1 MQEKNAKAT
10 KIIVFIITFGIIGFF
25 MIYFA
30 DFFISLTSL
39 EVRQELRNQV
49 SQMGIWGWFL
59 VFGIQFVQVF
69 IAFLPSEP
77 VELLMGMIYGTWG
90 GLWVG
95 LVGVFLG
102 TIFSYYLA
110 KWVGVP
116 FFKLFIKKNYFEK
129 LEFLQDE
136 KKVAISV
143 FIAYLMV
150 GVPSDVVT
158 YLGPTLK
165 IKPWKFFLL
174 STIARIPKIVT
185 STFVGHHLVEGNI
198 VLSIV
203 IFVGTGLLSLISV
216 FVGRQLTKKKK
227 PVEEKGAPDVSNNL
241 H

>member
-1 MQEKNAKAT
+1 MQEKTAKT
-10 KIIVFIITFGIIGFF
+10 IKIIVFIITFGIIGFF

-30 DFFISLTSL
+30 DFFISLASI
-39 EVRQELRNQV
+39 EARQELRTQV
-49 SQMGIWGWFL
+49 REMGYWGWFL

-90 GLWVG
+90 GLFVG
-95 LVGVFLG
+95 LIGVFLG
-102 TIFSYYLA
+102 TICSYYLA

-116 FFKLFIKKNYFEK
+116 FFKLFIKKNHFEK

-165 IKPWKFFLL
+165 IKPWKFFFL

-185 STFVGHHLVEGNI
+185 STYVGHHLVEGDI
-198 VLSIV
+198 ILSIV
-203 IFVGTGLLSLISV
+203 VFFGTGLLSVISII
-216 FVGRQLTKKKK
+216 VGRYLTRKKEVI
-227 PVEEKGAPDVSNNL
+227 PVEGDYDDSNNL